1 MCSEEKEAPLLLSV
15 PPAAVSLFVLVIL
28 ASFES
33 VSVYSFSVRSTVAVS
48 LASCL
53 QYRASREVSGCCRK
67 LPIHIRCRRLG
78 FSRDMAL
85 SRSLQATPTSPSV
98 SRESRT
104 RMANR
109 LSHPHLSSPSSR
121 KHCYLPSPL
130 SSSTWSGSSQ
140 SLPPSLAELVLSV
153 EANDK
158 GVLSSSLSSARH
170 EMQW

>member
-28 ASFES
+28 ASFE
-33 VSVYSFSVRSTVAVS
+33 
-48 LASCL
+48 
-53 QYRASREVSGCCRK
+53 SREVSGCCRK

-85 SRSLQATPTSPSV
+85 SRSLQATPTYPSV

-121 KHCYLPSPL
+121 
-130 SSSTWSGSSQ
+130 
-140 SLPPSLAELVLSV
+140 
-153 EANDK
+153 
-158 GVLSSSLSSARH
+158 
-170 EMQW
+170 